1 MQMMPGQAF
10 DQVEDALAQYL
21 QTQYRICYPP
31 VFVGR
36 GEMLRWREAIAQMP
50 LIEVGSQLHT
60 RQQAGVLENAPS
72 VSQHKLVQELRGEI
86 KSGAF
91 SQTPRSSARCLTCRP
106 TTGR

>member
-50 LIEVGSQLHT
+50 LIEGIPTSYKAASWRAGKCALGFAAQARARAT
-60 RQQAGVLENAPS
+60 R
-72 VSQHKLVQELRGEI
+72 
-86 KSGAF
+86 
-91 SQTPRSSARCLTCRP
+91 
-106 TTGR
+106 